1 VTYSAVLAGCGAMS
15 KGWLDALS
23 RVPQLAEKIKIV
35 GLMDIDP
42 ELAKA
47 RGAEFGL
54 SATFHCDLAEALAT
68 HKPDF
73 VFDVVPPSARK
84 TVVLTALAN
93 GCHVLSEKPM
103 AASLS
108 DAREMLDAAR
118 NAGRLHAIVQN
129 RRYIEGV
136 RRIRAFLESGAIGKL
151 TSMHCDF
158 FLAPHFGGF
167 REQMEH
173 VLLLD
178 MAIHT
183 FDAARF
189 MSGTRPL
196 AVYCHESNPD
206 GSWFAHGAS
215 ANAIFEMSDG
225 VTFTYRGSWC
235 ADGAPTS
242 WESQWRL
249 VCTDGSLIWD
259 GEDKYDAR
267 ARASEGKFIN
277 DLKPVAVPALDTSG
291 TTDGH
296 ASVLLDFLKAVE
308 TQSIPETDGS
318 DNIKSLAM
326 VFGAIESA
334 RTHTRTL
341 INLEVN

>member
-1 VTYSAVLAGCGAMS
+1 MTYTAVLAGCGAMS
-15 KGWLDALS
+15 KGWLDALT

-35 GLMDIDP
+35 GLADINP
-42 ELAKA
+42 ALADA
-47 RGAEFGL
+47 RADEFGL
-54 SATFHCDLAEALAT
+54 SAAIHSDLAEALTT

-84 TVVLTALAN
+84 AVVLTALAN

-103 AASLS
+103 AASLP
-108 DAREMLDAAR
+108 DAREMLDAAH
-118 NAGRLHAIVQN
+118 NARRLHAVVQN

-136 RRIRAFLESGAIGKL
+136 RRIRAFLESGAIGRL
-151 TSMHCDF
+151 TSIHCDF

-189 MSGTRPL
+189 MSGALPL
-196 AVYCHESNPD
+196 AVYCQESNPA

-242 WESQWRL
+242 WESQWRF
-249 VCTDGSLIWD
+249 VCTEGSLLWD
-259 GEDKYDAR
+259 GEDKFDAR
-267 ARASEGKFIN
+267 ARTSEGKFIN
-277 DLKPVAVPALDTSG
+277 DLKPLAMPKLDDTG
-291 TTDGH
+291 KTDGH
-296 ASVLLDFLKAVE
+296 ASVLLDFLNAVE
-308 TQSIPETDGS
+308 TGSTPETDGS

-334 RTHTRTL
+334 RTRTRTP
-341 INLEVN
+341 IDMERN